1 MGPPPTRRAALR
13 LLPLLLLL
21 PLLSPAPATGIG
33 SGVGT
38 GTSTRLSSTLPA
50 PLQLRGG
57 TGDSGGAWPPPST
70 GDSGDSAGPA
80 PAAGGSDGTAAGTG
94 SSGRAWT
101 PPSTGDSGDSAG
113 PAPDAS
119 GSYGTAPGTGSSSG
133 DRGGGI
139 RGAPGIGGSRI
150 TGDAGGTVNAGDTW
164 KPGGTGGV
172 GSTRD
177 AGGTRES
184 GGTGVTGGTGGTGST
199 HVLRGTRSAGNTGHT
214 GDTSISMEDSG
225 STGNMLSTGGV
236 WGTGS
241 APVPRGIR
249 NSVLTGETGRFSRG
263 AGKTRKVPRDTG
275 NTRDTEHNGEIGKVP
290 SNVRN
295 TVDTGYAGN
304 TNIPRETNGTGD
316 AIDPRDVV
324 EFQTAAVPRP
334 PIPHHRPC
342 RSPNTA
348 PQFQPS
354 SYQATVEENRPAG
367 TPVTQVTAQDPDE
380 GEAGRL
386 QYSMAALFDSRSDD
400 LFTVDPVTGV
410 ISTAAPL
417 DRESKSTHVF
427 RVTAVDHGIPRRSA
441 MATLTV
447 TVSDTND
454 HDPAFEQPEYRESV
468 RENLEVGYEV
478 LTVRATDGDA
488 GPNAN
493 VLYRLLNAGD
503 ANEVFEIDSRSG
515 VIRTRG
521 LVDRE
526 VVDAFELLVEA
537 TDQGQDPGPRSA
549 TATVRIAVEDDNDN
563 APQFSERRYVAQVP
577 EDVVPNVAILQVMA
591 TDRDKGSNALVHYSI
606 VSGNTRGHFYI
617 DAQTGTLDVVTPLD
631 YEVTKEFTLR
641 IRAQDGGR
649 PPLSNISGLVTI
661 QVLDVN
667 DNAPIF
673 VSTPFQAT
681 VLENVPIGYSVIH
694 VQAIDADSG
703 DNSRLVYTLL
713 ETGTSFPFTINNS
726 TGWIVVASELD
737 REVVDFY
744 SFGVEAQ
751 DHGTPPM
758 ASTASVSVTIL
769 DVNDNSPEFTQREY
783 SARLNEDAAVGTSVL
798 TVSAVDRDA
807 YSVITYQ
814 ISSGNTRNRFSITS
828 QSGGGLI
835 SLALPLDYKLERQY
849 LLTIAASDGTRQD
862 TAQVVVNVTDANTH
876 RPVFQSSHYTINI
889 NEDRPVGTTV
899 VVISATDEDTGENA
913 RITYLM
919 EDSIPQFS
927 IAADTGAVTT
937 QMELDYE
944 DQVSYTLAIT
954 ARDNGIPQKSD
965 TTYLEILVSDV
976 NDNAPQ
982 FLRHSYQ
989 GSIYEDVPT
998 FTSVLQVSA
1007 TDRDSGLN
1015 GRVFYTFQGGDDG
1028 DGDFI
1033 IESTSGIVRTLRRLD
1048 RENVPLYLLQAFA
1061 VDKGVPARR
1070 TPVEIQVTVLD
1081 VNDNP
1086 PVFEQDEF
1094 DIFVEENSPIGLVV
1108 ARITATDP
1116 DEGTNAQIMYQIV
1129 EGNIPEVFQLDI
1141 FSGELTALADLDYET
1156 KAEYIMV
1163 VQATSAPLVSR
1174 ATIHV
1179 RLRDTNDNSPQ
1190 LKNFEILFNN
1200 YITNRSGSFPGGVIG
1215 RIPAYDPDVSDHLT
1229 YAFEQ
1234 GNDLSLVL
1242 LDPHSGDL
1250 RLSPALDN
1258 NRPLEAV
1265 MRVSVSDGVYS
1276 ATAQCTLRVTVITD
1290 EMLSN
1295 SITLRLADMSQERFL
1310 SPLLSR
1316 FLEGVAAVL
1325 GTPRHRVV
1333 LFNIQ
1338 ADTDV
1343 GSARILNVSLSALL
1357 PAAVPGASRF
1367 FSSEELQER
1376 LYLNRSLLAA
1386 TTAQRVLPFDD
1397 NVCLREPCE
1406 NYMRCVSVLQ
1416 FDSSAPF
1423 LASDTI
1429 LFRPIHPVT
1438 GLRCRCP
1445 PGFTGDYCETEIDL
1459 CYSSP
1464 CGNNGRCRSRES
1476 GYTCECHEDFTGE
1489 HCELSARGGRCTPGV
1504 CRNGG
1509 TCLNLLVGGFRCQC
1523 PPGHYEKPFCTMSTR
1538 SFPPHSFLTFRGL
1551 RQRFHFTLGLTF
1563 ATQERDGLLL
1573 YNGRFNERHDFVALE
1588 IVDEQLQLTFSA
1600 GETTTTVSPFV
1611 PGGVSDGQW
1620 HRVQLHYY
1628 NKPVVGRSGV
1638 PQGPSEQKV
1647 AVVTVDDCD
1656 TAMALRFGPRLGNYS
1671 CAAQGT
1677 QTGSKKSLD
1686 LTGPLL
1692 LGGVPTLP
1700 ESFPIR
1706 SRHFVGCMRHLHIDQ
1721 RPVDMAAFIANNGTL
1736 PGCPPKKT
1744 LCDTNTCHNG
1754 GTCVHEWG
1762 GFSCRCPLGFGGKTC
1777 QEEMVGPQRF
1787 MGSSRVAWTGLALPL
1802 SLPWPVRI
1810 MFRTRHPRG
1819 VLLRAGAGAR
1829 LSLILQLSEGQ
1840 VEAGAWQ
1847 GGARLASLRLP
1858 QAKVNDGAWHHVEL
1872 ELRGGPGHNPSAT
1885 HLLLTLDYGRHQAV
1899 GNVPGELQG
1908 LRLRTLSLGGL
1919 PGDSGTVEEGFQGCL
1934 QGLRV
1939 GDPLVTADALSLAQA
1954 AQVNVEGGCALPDPC
1969 DSGPCPA
1976 HSYCSDD
1983 WDSFSCR
1990 CHPGYF
1996 GDSCVSACA
2005 LDPCEPPGTCT
2016 RHPGTAPGYAC
2027 HCPPGTFGAFCQ
2039 HREAQPC
2046 PRGWWGH
2053 PTCGPCS
2060 CDITHG
2066 FDPDCNK
2073 TTGECRCKDNH
2084 YRPPG
2089 GDTCHPCECY
2099 PTGSLSRRC
2108 DANTGQCP
2116 CKAGV
2121 IGRHC
2126 DRCDNPFAEVT
2137 ASGCE
2142 VNYDSCPRAIEA
2154 SIWWPRT
2161 RFGLPAAAPCPK
2173 GSVGTALRHCD
2184 EHKGWLPPNLFN
2196 CSALAFAA
2204 LRPWAEQLV
2213 GNESRWDAGQSRRVA
2228 LALREA
2234 THEARGY
2241 FGSDVHL
2248 AYRLAGALLRHES
2261 RQRGFRLAAT
2271 QDVHF
2276 TENLLRVGSAL
2287 LDMGNKR
2294 HWELIQQTEGG
2305 TAQLLQ
2311 HFEEYARALARN
2323 MPQTYLSPFT
2333 IVTPNI
2339 VVSVV
2344 RLDKSSFAGARL
2356 PRYEALRGEKLPDLE
2371 TTVILPDNIF
2381 RPPKDRRPSTGHGQA
2396 PQGTGG
2402 QEEEEEDE
2410 AGEEEKVEEEE
2421 AGMTVVTRHKHHPSL
2436 GEGQA
2441 IVSVIIYRTLAGLLP
2456 QHFDAD
2462 KRSLRVP
2469 KRPVINTPVVSISV
2483 HTGGADGVGGMGTPQ
2498 VLAKP
2503 ITLQFRL
2510 LETQERSK
2518 PICVFWN
2525 HSLWAGSVGGWSARG
2540 CEVAFRNQSHVSCQC
2555 HHLTSFAV
2563 LMDISRRENGEVL
2576 PLAALTYGSL
2586 GVGLAGLALV
2596 VLALGTLRRLRSNRH
2611 SIRRHGTAALFLAQ
2625 LVFLLGINQADV
2637 PLACTVV
2644 AILLQFLYM
2653 SAVGWALLEAL
2664 HLYRRCSEPRHVDR
2678 GPMRFYHVLGWGLP
2692 AFITGLAVGLDPEGY
2707 GNPDFCWLAL
2717 HDSLVWS
2724 LAGPCA
2730 AALAVGIFFLVL
2742 AARATCAT
2750 PQGFQKKGS
2759 ASGVRTAAVLLAM
2772 PSLAWLLALLSVNS
2786 DTLLCHYL
2794 FAASNCLQGPL
2805 IFLSCVVLS
2814 KEVRRSLRL
2823 SCARWH
2829 HPPLATKATLTPACG
2844 RDSTYVAGRLYPPP
2858 GGGSSGS
2865 LHSTARSGKSHHSYI
2880 PFVRREDSGLAGS
2893 PGPIPLPE
2901 PGGLFLG
2908 AQDQPEEHDT
2918 ESDSDLSLD
2927 DPSGSYGST
2936 HSSDSEDEVPRG
2948 WDPLP
2953 GAPPGP
2959 PGPGDPLVP
2968 PGCPYWPGEFV
2979 TTASESEGPG
2989 GSEGLRVQPAG
3000 GQGHPWGDPPQ
3011 PNGILKKKCLPPIS
3025 ERGSAQH
3032 PGPPPPPPACT
3043 AASSGSDVGPLPVPR
3058 PRQSLQEQLSGLTP
3072 IAMSIRT
3079 GTADED
3085 SSGSEFLFFNFLH

>member
-1 MGPPPTRRAALR
+1 MEDTGSTGY
-13 LLPLLLLL
+13 
-21 PLLSPAPATGIG
+21 LLS
-33 SGVGT
+33 
-38 GTSTRLSSTLPA
+38 
-50 PLQLRGG
+50 
-57 TGDSGGAWPPPST
+57 
-70 GDSGDSAGPA
+70 
-80 PAAGGSDGTAAGTG
+80 TG
-94 SSGRAWT
+94 S
-101 PPSTGDSGDSAG
+101 
-113 PAPDAS
+113 
-119 GSYGTAPGTGSSSG
+119 
-133 DRGGGI
+133 
-139 RGAPGIGGSRI
+139 
-150 TGDAGGTVNAGDTW
+150 V
-164 KPGGTGGV
+164 
-172 GSTRD
+172 
-177 AGGTRES
+177 
-184 GGTGVTGGTGGTGST
+184 GGTGST
-199 HVLRGTRSAGNTGHT
+199 
-214 GDTSISMEDSG
+214 
-225 STGNMLSTGGV
+225 
-236 WGTGS
+236 
-241 APVPRGIR
+241 PVPRGTR
-249 NSVLTGETGRFSRG
+249 NSELTGETGRVSRG
-263 AGKTRKVPRDTG
+263 AVSTRKVPRDTG
-275 NTRDTEHNGEIGKVP
+275 STRDTEHNGESGKVP
-290 SNVRN
+290 SNTRN
-295 TVDTGYAGN
+295 TVDTGRAGN
-304 TNIPRETNGTGD
+304 TNIPRETSGTGD
-316 AIDPRDVV
+316 VMDTGDVV
-324 EFQTAAVPRP
+324 VFQATAVPTP

-354 SYQATVEENRPAG
+354 SYQATVEENRPAH

-386 QYSMAALFDSRSDD
+386 HYSMAALFDSRSDE
-400 LFTVDPVTGV
+400 LFTVDPVTGA

-427 RVTAVDHGIPRRSA
+427 RVIAVDHGTPRRSA

-454 HDPAFEQPEYRESV
+454 HDPAFEQLEYWESV

-493 VLYRLLNAGD
+493 ILYRLLNAD
-503 ANEVFEIDSRSG
+503 DSNEVFEVDSRSG

-521 LVDRE
+521 PVDRE
-526 VVDAFELLVEA
+526 VVDTFELLVEA

-563 APQFSERRYVAQVP
+563 APQFSKRHYVAQVP
-577 EDVVPNVAILQVMA
+577 EDMVPNVAVLQVMA

-681 VLENVPIGYSVIH
+681 VLENVPVGYSVIH

-703 DNSRLVYTLL
+703 DNSWLVYTLL
-713 ETGTSFPFTINNS
+713 ETGTGFPFTINNS

-744 SFGVEAQ
+744 SFRVEAQ
-751 DHGTPPM
+751 DHGTPSM

-876 RPVFQSSHYTINI
+876 RPVFQSSHYTINV

-899 VVISATDEDTGENA
+899 VVISATDEDMGENA

-1048 RENVPLYLLQAFA
+1048 RENVPLYCLRAFA
-1061 VDKGVPARR
+1061 MDKGIPARR

-1086 PVFEQDEF
+1086 PVFERDEF

-1179 RLRDTNDNSPQ
+1179 RLCDTNDNSPQ

-1200 YITNRSGSFPGGVIG
+1200 YMTNRSSSFPGGVIG
-1215 RIPAYDPDVSDHLT
+1215 RIPAHDPDVSDHLT

-1234 GNDLSLVL
+1234 GNELNLVL
-1242 LDPHSGDL
+1242 LDPHTGDL

-1258 NRPLEAV
+1258 NRPLEAI
-1265 MRVSVSDGVYS
+1265 MRVSVSDGIYS

-1325 GTPRHRVV
+1325 ATPRHRVI

-1338 ADTDV
+1338 TDTDV
-1343 GSARILNVSLSALL
+1343 GPARILNVSLSALL

-1386 TTAQRVLPFDD
+1386 TTAQQVLPFDD

-1464 CGNNGRCRSRES
+1464 CGSNGRCRSREG
-1476 GYTCECHEDFTGE
+1476 GYTCECHEDFT
-1489 HCELSARGGRCTPGV
+1489 GV

-1628 NKPVVGRSGV
+1628 NKVGEWGSWGGTRLQDGGPRPSCLMWGPQPVVGRLGV

-1721 RPVDMAAFIANNGTL
+1721 RPVDMSAFIANNGTL

-1762 GFSCRCPLGFGGKTC
+1762 GFSCHCPLGFGGKTC
-1777 QEEMVGPQRF
+1777 QEEMAGLQRF
-1787 MGSSRVAWTGLALPL
+1787 VGSSRVVWSGLALPL

-1819 VLLRAGAGAR
+1819 VLLWVGAGGR
-1829 LSLILQLSEGQ
+1829 LTLILQVGTGEAWGGHGGNYFPLSEGQ

-1847 GGARLASLRLP
+1847 EGSRLATLRLP

-1872 ELRGGPGHNPSAT
+1872 ELRGGPGHSPSAT
-1885 HLLLTLDYGRHQAV
+1885 LLLLTLDYGRHQVV
-1899 GNVPGELQG
+1899 GDVPGELQG

-1919 PGDSGTVEEGFQGCL
+1919 LGDSGTVEEGFQGCL

-1939 GDPLVTADALSLAQA
+1939 GDPVVTAGALSLAQA

-1969 DSGPCPA
+1969 DSGPCPP

-2005 LDPCEPPGTCT
+2005 LDPCEPPGTCIH
-2016 RHPGTAPGYAC
+2016 RPGTAPGYAC
-2027 HCPPGTFGAFCQ
+2027 HCPPGTFGALCQ
-2039 HREAQPC
+2039 HRLVTL
-2046 PRGWWGH
+2046 GH
-2053 PTCGPCS
+2053 TCVLGGTELLGAGGHCEGQEVS
-2060 CDITHG
+2060 
-2066 FDPDCNK
+2066 DPLSPQ
-2073 TTGECRCKDNH
+2073 DNH

-2089 GDTCHPCECY
+2089 EDTCYPCECY

-2108 DANTGQCP
+2108 DASTGQCP

-2126 DRCDNPFAEVT
+2126 DHCDNPFAEVT

-2184 EHKGWLPPNLFN
+2184 EYKGWLPPNLFN

-2204 LRPWAEQLV
+2204 LRPWAEKLV
-2213 GNESRWDAGQSRRVA
+2213 GNESQWDEGQSRRVA
-2228 LALREA
+2228 LALHEAMREA
-2234 THEARGY
+2234 QGY

-2261 RQRGFRLAAT
+2261 RQHGFRLAAT

-2276 TENLLRVGSAL
+2276 TETLKCQFPVPLCLPFPQNLLRVGSAL

-2311 HFEEYARALARN
+2311 HFEDYARALARN

-2344 RLDKSSFAGARL
+2344 RLDKSSFAGAHL
-2356 PRYEALRGEKLPDLE
+2356 PQYEALRGEKLPDLE
-2371 TTVILPDNIF
+2371 TTVILPDSIF
-2381 RPPKDRRPSTGHGQA
+2381 RPEDRRLSTGHGQA

-2402 QEEEEEDE
+2402 QEEEDE

-2421 AGMTVVTRHKHHPSL
+2421 AGMTVVTRHKRHPPLS
-2436 GEGQA
+2436 EGQA
-2441 IVSVIIYRTLAGLLP
+2441 IASVIIYRTLASLLP
-2456 QHFDAD
+2456 QHFDTD

-2483 HTGGADGVGGMGTPQ
+2483 HMGTDGVGGIWTPR

-2503 ITLQFRL
+2503 VTLQFRL

-2518 PICVFWN
+2518 PTCVFWN
-2525 HSLWAGSVGGWSARG
+2525 HSLRAGSVGGWSARG

-2596 VLALGTLRRLRSNRH
+2596 VLALGTLRRLHSNRH
-2611 SIRRHGTAALFLAQ
+2611 SIRRHGTAALLLAQ

-2637 PLACTVV
+2637 PGSLGVCAYGWMGGAVGTASGWGCGLALTGRVQLACTVV
-2644 AILLQFLYM
+2644 AILLQFLYL

-2664 HLYRRCSEPRHVDR
+2664 HLYRRRSEPRHVDH

-2692 AFITGLAVGLDPEGY
+2692 AFITGEPCWLAVGLDPEGF

-2717 HDSLVWS
+2717 HDSL
-2724 LAGPCA
+2724 
-2730 AALAVGIFFLVL
+2730 VGIFFLVL

-2805 IFLSCVVLS
+2805 IFLFCVVLS
-2814 KEVRRSLRL
+2814 KEVRRSLCL
-2823 SCARWH
+2823 SCACCH
-2829 HPPLATKATLTPACG
+2829 HTPLATKATLTPACG
-2844 RDSTYVAGRLYPPP
+2844 RDSTYLSGRLYPPP

-2893 PGPIPLPE
+2893 PGPVLLQE
-2901 PGGLFLG
+2901 PGELFLDV
-2908 AQDQPEEHDT
+2908 QDQPKEHDT
-2918 ESDSDLSLD
+2918 DSDSDLSLD

-2936 HSSDSEDEVPRG
+2936 HSSDSEDEALHG
-2948 WDPLP
+2948 WDLLP
-2953 GAPPGP
+2953 AAPPGP

-2979 TTASESEGPG
+2979 TTTASESEGPG

-3000 GQGHPWGDPPQ
+3000 GQGHPWGHPPG
-3011 PNGILKKKCLPPIS
+3011 PNGKALPRDPLLLPLPHPHKGILKKCLPPSS
-3025 ERGSAQH
+3025 ERGSALH

-3043 AASSGSDVGPLPVPR
+3043 AASSGSDAGALPVPR

>member
-1 MGPPPTRRAALR
+1 
-13 LLPLLLLL
+13 
-21 PLLSPAPATGIG
+21 
-33 SGVGT
+33 
-38 GTSTRLSSTLPA
+38 
-50 PLQLRGG
+50 
-57 TGDSGGAWPPPST
+57 
-70 GDSGDSAGPA
+70 
-80 PAAGGSDGTAAGTG
+80 
-94 SSGRAWT
+94 
-101 PPSTGDSGDSAG
+101 
-113 PAPDAS
+113 
-119 GSYGTAPGTGSSSG
+119 
-133 DRGGGI
+133 
-139 RGAPGIGGSRI
+139 
-150 TGDAGGTVNAGDTW
+150 
-164 KPGGTGGV
+164 
-172 GSTRD
+172 
-177 AGGTRES
+177 
-184 GGTGVTGGTGGTGST
+184 
-199 HVLRGTRSAGNTGHT
+199 
-214 GDTSISMEDSG
+214 
-225 STGNMLSTGGV
+225 
-236 WGTGS
+236 
-241 APVPRGIR
+241 
-249 NSVLTGETGRFSRG
+249 
-263 AGKTRKVPRDTG
+263 
-275 NTRDTEHNGEIGKVP
+275 
-290 SNVRN
+290 
-295 TVDTGYAGN
+295 
-304 TNIPRETNGTGD
+304 
-316 AIDPRDVV
+316 
-324 EFQTAAVPRP
+324 
-334 PIPHHRPC
+334 
-342 RSPNTA
+342 
-348 PQFQPS
+348 
-354 SYQATVEENRPAG
+354 
-367 TPVTQVTAQDPDE
+367 
-380 GEAGRL
+380 
-386 QYSMAALFDSRSDD
+386 MAALFDSRSDA
-400 LFTVDPVTGV
+400 LFSMDPLSGSVA
-410 ISTAAPL
+410 TAAPL

-427 RVTAVDHGIPRRSA
+427 RVTAVDHGTPRRSA

-447 TVSDTND
+447 TVSDAND

-478 LTVRATDGDA
+478 LTVRATDSDA

-493 VLYRLLNAGD
+493 VLYRLLNAGG
-503 ANEVFEIDSRSG
+503 ANEVFEIDPRSG

-521 LVDRE
+521 PVDRE
-526 VVDAFELLVEA
+526 EVEAFELLVEA
-537 TDQGQDPGPRSA
+537 VDQGQEPGPRSS
-549 TATVRIAVEDDNDN
+549 TATVRITVEDDNDN
-563 APQFSERRYVAQVP
+563 APQFSEKRYVAQVP
-577 EDVVPNVAILQVMA
+577 EDVAPDTAVLRVTA

-617 DAQTGTLDVVTPLD
+617 DAQTGALDVVTPLD
-631 YEVTKEFTLR
+631 YEVSKEFTLR

-649 PPLSNISGLVTI
+649 PPLSNISGLVTV

-681 VLENVPIGYSVIH
+681 VLENVPVGYSVIH

-713 ETGTSFPFTINNS
+713 ETGVGFPFTINNS
-726 TGWIVVASELD
+726 TGWIMVASELD
-737 REVVDFY
+737 REAVDFY

-751 DHGTPPM
+751 DQGNPPM
-758 ASTASVSVTIL
+758 VSSASVSVTVL

-783 SARLNEDAAVGTSVL
+783 GARLNEDAAVGTSVL
-798 TVSAVDRDA
+798 TVSAIDRDA
-807 YSVITYQ
+807 NSVITYQ

-862 TAQVVVNVTDANTH
+862 TAQVIVNVTDANTH
-876 RPVFQSSHYTINI
+876 RPVFQSSHYTVNV

-919 EDSIPQFS
+919 EDSIPQFR
-927 IAADTGAVTT
+927 IAAETGAVTT

-982 FLRHSYQ
+982 FLRDSYQ
-989 GSIYEDVPT
+989 GSVYEDVPA

-1048 RENVPLYLLQAFA
+1048 RENVPLYTLRAFA
-1061 VDKGVPARR
+1061 VDKGVPAKR

-1086 PVFEQDEF
+1086 PVFERDEF

-1141 FSGELTALADLDYET
+1141 FSGELTALADLDYES
-1156 KAEYIMV
+1156 KAEYVMV

-1179 RLRDTNDNSPQ
+1179 RLRDANDNPPQ

-1215 RIPAYDPDVSDHLT
+1215 RVPAHDPDVSDSLT
-1229 YAFEQ
+1229 YTFEQ
-1234 GNDLSLVL
+1234 GNELNLVL

-1265 MRVSVSDGVYS
+1265 MRVSVSDGVHS

-1290 EMLSN
+1290 EMLSS
-1295 SITLRLADMSQERFL
+1295 SITLRLANMSQERFL
-1310 SPLLSR
+1310 SPLLSL
-1316 FLEGVAAVL
+1316 FLEGVATVL

-1338 ADTDV
+1338 TDTDV
-1343 GSARILNVSLSALL
+1343 GTDARILNVSLSVLL
-1357 PAAVPGASRF
+1357 PPAAGARGGGSGGGSGGGPRF

-1386 TTAQRVLPFDD
+1386 ISAQRVLPFDD

-1429 LFRPIHPVT
+1429 LFRPIRPVP

-1464 CGNNGRCRSRES
+1464 CGDNGRCRSREG
-1476 GYTCECHEDFTGE
+1476 GYTCECHQDFTGE
-1489 HCELSARGGRCTPGV
+1489 RCELSARGGRCAPGV

-1538 SFPPHSFLTFRGL
+1538 SFPPRSFLTFRGL
-1551 RQRFHFTLGLTF
+1551 RQRFHFTLALTF
-1563 ATQERDGLLL
+1563 ATRERDGLLL

-1588 IVDEQLQLTFSA
+1588 IVSEQLQLSFSA

-1628 NKPVVGRSGV
+1628 NKPVLGRSGL

-1656 TAMALRFGPRLGNYS
+1656 TGLALRFGHLLGNYS

-1677 QTGSKKSLD
+1677 QSGSKKSLD

-1721 RPVDMAAFIANNGTL
+1721 RPVDMAAYIANNGTQ
-1736 PGCPPKKT
+1736 PGCPAKKP
-1744 LCDTNTCHNG
+1744 LCDPSPCQHG
-1754 GTCVHEWG
+1754 GSCQQHWDS
-1762 GFSCRCPLGFGGKTC
+1762 FSCLCPPGFGGKTC
-1777 QEEMVGPQRF
+1777 QEEVGGPQRF
-1787 MGSSRVAWTGLALPL
+1787 LGSSRLSWGGLALPL
-1802 SLPWPVRI
+1802 SLPWHLGF
-1810 MFRTRHPRG
+1810 MLRTRHPRG
-1819 VLLRAGAGAR
+1819 TLLRASAGPGATI
-1829 LSLILQLSEGQ
+1829 SIQLSEGQ
-1840 VEAGAWQ
+1840 VEAGVW
-1847 GGARLASLRLP
+1847 GGGSRLAWLRLP
-1858 QAKVNDGAWHHVEL
+1858 HARVTDGTWHHLAL
-1872 ELRGGPGHNPSAT
+1872 ELRGAPGRPPPAT
-1885 HLLLTLDYGRHQAV
+1885 LLILILDYGRHQAV
-1899 GNVPGELQG
+1899 ADVAGELEG
-1908 LRLRTLSLGGL
+1908 LRLRSLSLGGGE
-1919 PGDSGTVEEGFQGCL
+1919 GDGDIVEEGFRGCL
-1934 QGLRV
+1934 QGVRV
-1939 GDPLVTADALSLAQA
+1939 GETSSNAVSLSVA
-1954 AQVNVEGGCALPDPC
+1954 AATRVAVEGGCDLPDPC
-1969 DSGPCPA
+1969 AGGPCPP
-1976 HSYCSDD
+1976 HSACSDN
-1983 WDSFSCR
+1983 WDSFSCH

-1996 GDSCVSACA
+1996 GDNCVSACA
-2005 LDPCEPPGTCT
+2005 LNPCQPPATCT
-2016 RHPGTAPGYAC
+2016 RQPGTAHGYTC
-2027 HCPPGTFGAFCQ
+2027 HCPQGHFGPYCE
-2039 HREAQPC
+2039 HKESPPC

-2060 CDITHG
+2060 CDVTKG

-2073 TTGECRCKDNH
+2073 TTGECHCKENH
-2084 YRPPG
+2084 YRPAG
-2089 GDTCHPCECY
+2089 SGSCLPCECY

-2108 DANTGQCP
+2108 HRASGQCP

-2196 CSALAFAA
+2196 CSSLAFSN
-2204 LRPWAEQLV
+2204 LRAWAERL
-2213 GNESRWDAGQSRRVA
+2213 SREEWRLEPAQSRLVA
-2228 LALREA
+2228 RQLREA
-2234 THEARGY
+2234 TGVAGPLW
-2241 FGSDVHL
+2241 GSDLRL
-2248 AYRLAGALLRHES
+2248 AYGLATGLLRHES

-2287 LDMGNKR
+2287 LEPSTKR

-2305 TAQLLQ
+2305 TAWLLQ
-2311 HFEEYARALARN
+2311 HFQDYARALAQN

-2344 RLDKSSFAGARL
+2344 RLARGSVAGTRL
-2356 PRYEALRGEKLPDLE
+2356 PRYEALRGEQPPDLE
-2371 TTVILPDNIF
+2371 TTVILPDSVFWAPEGGRESGGNLGTSMGWQGGDTG
-2381 RPPKDRRPSTGHGQA
+2381 PPPAGQEKEEA
-2396 PQGTGG
+2396 EEA
-2402 QEEEEEDE
+2402 EEEEEG
-2410 AGEEEKVEEEE
+2410 GEGEV
-2421 AGMTVVTRHKHHPSL
+2421 TLVTRRKRHPSL

-2441 IVSVIIYRTLAGLLP
+2441 IASVIIYRTLAGLLP
-2456 QHFDAD
+2456 PRYDSD

-2483 HTGGADGVGGMGTPQ
+2483 QAGGAGGSGGPR
-2498 VLAKP
+2498 VLAQP
-2503 ITLQFRL
+2503 LTLQFRL
-2510 LETQERSK
+2510 LETRERSK
-2518 PICVFWN
+2518 PVCVFWN
-2525 HSLWAGSVGGWSARG
+2525 HSLRAGVAGGWSARG
-2540 CEVAFRNQSHVSCQC
+2540 CHLVFRNRTHVSCQC

-2563 LMDISRRENGEVL
+2563 LMDISRRESGAVL
-2576 PLAALTYGSL
+2576 PLAALTQASL
-2586 GVGLAGLALV
+2586 GVGLAGLALA
-2596 VLALGTLRRLRSNRH
+2596 VLALGVPRGPRSNRH
-2611 SIRRHGTAALFLAQ
+2611 SIRRHGATALLLAQ
-2625 LVFLLGINQADV
+2625 LVFLLGINQAEL

-2653 SAVGWALLEAL
+2653 SSVGWALLEGL
-2664 HLYRRCSEPRHVDR
+2664 HLYRRRSEPRHVDR

-2692 AFITGLAVGLDPEGY
+2692 AVITGLAVGLDPQGY
-2707 GNPDFCWLAL
+2707 GNPDFCWLSI

-2724 LAGPCA
+2724 LAGPIACA
-2730 AALAVGIFFLVL
+2730 VAVCICFLVL
-2742 AARATCAT
+2742 AARATCVT
-2750 PQGFQKKGS
+2750 PPGCERKGR
-2759 ASGVRTAAVLLAM
+2759 ARGVQTAGVLLAL

-2786 DTLLCHYL
+2786 DALLLHYL
-2794 FAASNCLQGPL
+2794 FAISNCLQGPL
-2805 IFLSCVVLS
+2805 IFLFCVVLS

-2823 SCARWH
+2823 SCTHCHRPDPAM
-2829 HPPLATKATLTPACG
+2829 ATKATLTPAYGC
-2844 RDSTYVAGRLYPPP
+2844 DSTYVAGPLSPCP

-2893 PGPIPLPE
+2893 PGPLPE
-2901 PGGLFLG
+2901 PGGLFL
-2908 AQDQPEEHDT
+2908 DTPEQPEDQDT
-2918 ESDSDLSLD
+2918 DSDSDISLED
-2927 DPSGSYGST
+2927 EASGSCGSSR
-2936 HSSDSEDEVPRG
+2936 SSDSEDEGAPPG

-2953 GAPPGP
+2953 GPPP
-2959 PGPGDPLVP
+2959 APGPGDSLVA
-2968 PGCPYWPGEFV
+2968 PGRPYWPGEFMT
-2979 TTASESEGPG
+2979 TTASESEGQG
-2989 GSEGLRVQPAG
+2989 GSEALRVEPAGG
-3000 GQGHPWGDPPQ
+3000 GQGHPPRPDPGPPRGDPPH
-3011 PNGILKKKCLPPIS
+3011 PNGQALPRDPPLLPLPHPQKGILKKKGLPPIT
-3025 ERGSAQH
+3025 ERGSA
-3032 PGPPPPPPACT
+3032 PRPPPPPPPG
-3043 AASSGSDVGPLPVPR
+3043 SSGSEGSRGGVPAAPR
-3058 PRQSLQEQLSGLTP
+3058 PRQSLQEQLRGRAA
-3072 IAMSIRT
+3072 IAMSVRA
-3079 GTADED
+3079 GTADGD